1 MHPLVYNGVLFSSRE
16 VIVGGRKVPYAP
28 LFLCFCV
35 CVCTHVFTVIAF
47 LRLLFTPTIGS
58 ILPFSD

>member
-35 CVCTHVFTVIAF
+35 CVHARFHCH
-47 LRLLFTPTIGS
+47 RLLETPFHS
-58 ILPFSD
+58 DNRLDFAIL